1 MTLKGLIQRE
11 LAEGMTEHEL
21 VSMIGIPPHV
31 LADILADKDPEDPV
45 IWERFARYF
54 HMDVDFLQTGKPA
67 FSSTML
73 ALSGTTYQSAAGD
86 MRWIPLLN
94 WHQLSQMVTST
105 DLPKGIHT
113 EATIETTDILGTRTF
128 ALKVPDDSMAP
139 LFCEAEIFFVDPEST
154 WQSGDFVIAKR
165 PDGHPGAI
173 LLRQVTGIGSQ
184 WMLHPL
190 NRKYEDLP
198 LTTPDEVWGKVVRL
212 RKDF

>member
-1 MTLKGLIQRE
+1 MTLKGLVQKE
-11 LAEGMTEHEL
+11 LAEGMTVIEL
-21 VSMIGIPPHV
+21 ATTIGVPLQV

-45 IWERFARYF
+45 IWEKFARYF

-105 DLPKGIHT
+105 DLPEGIHT
-113 EATIETTDILGTRTF
+113 EATIETTDISGTRTF
-128 ALKVPDDSMAP
+128 ALKVPDDSMTP
-139 LFCEAEIFFVDPEST
+139 LFSEGEIFFVDPEST
-154 WQSGDFVIAKR
+154 WQPGDFVIAKR
-165 PDGHPGAI
+165 SDGHPEAMV
-173 LLRQVTGIGSQ
+173 LRQVTSIGSQ
-184 WMLHPL
+184 YLLHPL

-198 LTTPDEVWGKVVRL
+198 LTTPDEVWGKVVRM
-212 RKDF
+212 RKNL